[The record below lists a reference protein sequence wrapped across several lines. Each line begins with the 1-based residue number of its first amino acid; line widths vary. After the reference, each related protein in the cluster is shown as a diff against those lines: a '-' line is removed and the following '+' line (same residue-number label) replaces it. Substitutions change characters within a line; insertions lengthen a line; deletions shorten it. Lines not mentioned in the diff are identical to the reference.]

1 MGWSGIVRIMK
12 VGLLCTWLYTMAT
25 QTDCAK
31 IMLAKPGL
39 DFTVKTEE
47 RETLTEAA
55 IMCSYD
61 EECAKILAGVSGV
74 DWSAKMSD
82 GETPTMHCL
91 KNDEEMFEIL
101 LKSPLVDLNIKDD
114 DGDTP
119 IIFCLKKK
127 EATSEELQFF
137 WIAPELNSA
146 LPSIGLWKRIKWTL

>member
-31 IMLAKPGL
+31 IILAKPGL

-61 EECAKILAGVSGV
+61 EECSKILAGVSGV

-82 GETPTMHCL
+82 GRLPPCTAL
-91 KNDEEMFEIL
+91 KTTR
-101 LKSPLVDLNIKDD
+101 KCSK
-114 DGDTP
+114 
-119 IIFCLKKK
+119 
-127 EATSEELQFF
+127 FF
-137 WIAPELNSA
+137 
-146 LPSIGLWKRIKWTL
+146 